1 MESYISTFSTL
12 FATTFSIRP
21 KAYPEVVQA
30 TKLREASENGLI
42 DNEYILSA
50 EYLQEK
56 AYHSSSIS
64 HKFAQS
70 LLWCF
75 VAILITP
82 MLVILIQ
89 FRSSNYFWAPVTCVI
104 FAIVMLISYFNYD
117 KKEVEETYTTAWE
130 DKTRSVAKIIQDR
143 IYVKDQKTK
152 FRVSHLAQIHR
163 LQSIPENQH
172 PKSISNMRHE
182 MSEKY
187 TAAMKDMTSETRVM
201 LNIYLI
207 VSGVM
212 STVFLWAAHHYYHRP
227 SSFYEATNYLVLVG
241 KVIVLMI
248 MYMSV
253 LHQTKFW
260 IEELERERMEIM
272 RGWDIVD

>member
-21 KAYPEVVQA
+21 KAPSEVVQA
-30 TKLREASENGLI
+30 AQLAGISDNKLI
-42 DNEYILSA
+42 DNGYTLSA

-64 HKFAQS
+64 HKFAQI

-75 VAILITP
+75 MAILITP
-82 MLVILIQ
+82 MLIILIQ
-89 FRSSNYFWAPVTCVI
+89 FGSTNYFWASATCVI
-104 FAIVMLISYFNYD
+104 FAVVMLVSYSNHD
-117 KKEVEETYTTAWE
+117 KKGVEETYTTAWE

-143 IYVKDQKTK
+143 VYVKDQKTK
-152 FRVSHLAQIHR
+152 FRISHLAQIHR

-182 MSEKY
+182 MSEKFI
-187 TAAMKDMTSETRVM
+187 AAMKDMTSETRVM

-207 VSGVM
+207 ISGAM
-212 STVFLWAAHHYYHRP
+212 STVFLWTAHYYYHRP

-241 KVIVLMI
+241 KVIVMMI

-260 IEELERERMEIM
+260 IEELERERRGIM
-272 RGWDIVD
+272 TGWDIVD